1 MGILPAVSARGSVMD
16 GVSDKKCNKN
26 ICLLH
31 IHHAVPYV
39 FGQVVPI
46 SSKTVPWAN
55 TGHVSTLA

>member
-1 MGILPAVSARGSVMD
+1 MD

-31 IHHAVPYV
+31 IHHAVLYV